1 MNNGPSP
8 GTNQQKDAF
17 QLAQCSLSSMIGYVD
32 VMVRLLIK
40 FQVFRDIHSELEAG
54 LSLQASQ
61 LGEVARL
68 VKCVKMKN

>member
-17 QLAQCSLSSMIGYVD
+17 QLAQCSLSSMIGYLYLI
-32 VMVRLLIK
+32 VRLLIK
-40 FQVFRDIHSELEAG
+40 FKVFRDIHSELEAG

-68 VKCVKMKN
+68 VKCAKL

>member
-8 GTNQQKDAF
+8 GTHQQKDAF
-17 QLAQCSLSSMIGYVD
+17 QLAKSSLSSMIGYVY
-32 VMVRLLIK
+32 VMVRLLSK
-40 FQVFRDIHSELEAG
+40 FKVFRDIHSELEAG

-68 VKCVKMKN
+68 VKRAKL

>member
-8 GTNQQKDAF
+8 GTHQQKDAF
-17 QLAQCSLSSMIGYVD
+17 QLAKSSLSSMMGYVY

-40 FQVFRDIHSELEAG
+40 FKVFRDIHSELEAG
-54 LSLQASQ
+54 LSSQASQ

-68 VKCVKMKN
+68 VKCAKL

>member
-17 QLAQCSLSSMIGYVD
+17 QLAQCSLSSMIGYVYLI
-32 VMVRLLIK
+32 VRLLIK
-40 FQVFRDIHSELEAG
+40 FKVFRDIHSELEAG

-68 VKCVKMKN
+68 VNYAKL